1 VSGGA
6 GVRAFQDYYPDH
18 LAHCYG
24 CGRLNEHGYHLK
36 TYWDGEE
43 TVTRFTPSAFH
54 IAVPGFV
61 YGGLL
66 ASLIDCHSTASAAA
80 AMYRSELREM
90 DTSPPF
96 RFVTGSLQVR
106 YLLAT
111 PLGPELVIRGR
122 VQEIKGRK
130 VVIEST
136 VSVGDALTVRG
147 ELVAIQMPDD
157 FGA

>member
-1 VSGGA
+1 M
-6 GVRAFQDYYPDH
+6 RAFQDYYPDH

-24 CGRLNEHGYHLK
+24 CGRLNEHGHRIK
-36 TYWDGEE
+36 TYWDGDESL
-43 TVTRFTPSAFH
+43 TRFTPCAFH

-80 AMYRSELREM
+80 AMYRSEAREM
-90 DTSPPF
+90 DTLPPF

-106 YLLAT
+106 YLKAT

-122 VQEIKGRK
+122 VQEISGRK
-130 VVIEST
+130 VIIESS
-136 VSVGDALTVRG
+136 VSVGEVSTVRG
-147 ELVAIQMPDD
+147 EVVAIQMPDD

>member
-1 VSGGA
+1 M
-6 GVRAFQDYYPDH
+6 RAFQDYYPDH

-24 CGRLNEHGYHLK
+24 CGRLNEHGHRIK
-36 TYWDGEE
+36 TYWDGDESL
-43 TVTRFTPSAFH
+43 TRFTPSAFH

-80 AMYRSELREM
+80 AMYRSEAREM
-90 DTSPPF
+90 DTLPPF

-106 YLLAT
+106 YLKAT

-122 VQEIKGRK
+122 VQEISGRK
-130 VVIEST
+130 VIIESS
-136 VSVGDALTVRG
+136 VSVGEVSTVRG
-147 ELVAIQMPDD
+147 EVVAIQMPDD